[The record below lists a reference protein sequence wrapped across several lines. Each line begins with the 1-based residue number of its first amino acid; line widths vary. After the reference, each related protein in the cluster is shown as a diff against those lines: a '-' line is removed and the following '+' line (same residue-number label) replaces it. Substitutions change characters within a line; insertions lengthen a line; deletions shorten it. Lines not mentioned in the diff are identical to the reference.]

1 MTGSPDVK
9 RLYKSRAD
17 RMIDGVCGG
26 VAEYFA
32 LDATLVRVAWVL
44 LTLLG
49 GSGILLYIAAMILMP
64 ANPSPIPAQ
73 PSERRTSPSN
83 SKFWGILLVAVGGL
97 WLMSNLGFPFWHRWW
112 WLGWDTALPLLL
124 ILAGV
129 AFLFGGRTYVSA
141 GVPGGTSDAGS
152 AGVPA
157 ATQEPAA
164 PHRLYRSRTE
174 RKLMGICGGIGTYVN
189 TDPTIIRI
197 LFIIALFA
205 SFGFIILLYIIMALV
220 VPEEPLVSHVT

>member
-1 MTGSPDVK
+1 MTTNPDVK
-9 RLYKSRAD
+9 RLYKSRAE

-26 VAEYFA
+26 ISEYFT
-32 LDATLVRVAWVL
+32 LDVTLVRVAWVL

-64 ANPSPIPAQ
+64 TNPSPIPA
-73 PSERRTSPSN
+73 PASGNRTGASN

-129 AFLFGGRTYVSA
+129 AFLFGGRNYLSA
-141 GVPGGTSDAGS
+141 PAPGTAPDAGPI
-152 AGVPA
+152 GPQA
-157 ATQEPAA
+157 ATPEPAV

-174 RKLMGICGGIGTYVN
+174 RKLMGVCGGVGSYVH

-205 SFGFIILLYIIMALV
+205 SFGFIVLLYIIMAIV
-220 VPEEPLVSHVT
+220 VPEEPLVSHVA